1 MPVGSWIGC
10 KLVMISL
17 QEVHV
22 HVHVTIYVYVNSQNL
37 RNLKKRRLKGKT
49 PSVNLNTTA
58 SIQYIDLTKLYS

>member
-22 HVHVTIYVYVNSQNL
+22 HVTIYVYVNSQNL
-37 RNLKKRRLKGKT
+37 RRLKGKT

-58 SIQYIDLTKLYS
+58 SIQYIDLTKKLYS